1 MSRLYKIG
9 ETAANRDSIKVYF
22 IKYNFN
28 NCI

>member
-9 ETAANRDSIKVYF
+9 RAAANRDSIKVYF

>member
-1 MSRLYKIG
+1 MSRLYKID